1 MIYLIKKICTSC
13 NMKIELTDEHFGME
27 LQCPNC
33 NAYISVPDLNK
44 LSEEKDRLAKELEA
58 MKNDTNFTQTNTISM
73 GRPGQTLKV
82 NAASP
87 PDLSAKLKKEQE
99 LTAKLRKE
107 EEQLIGKLKGL
118 QTANLSLNDQ
128 LKNLKEQKEEFSKSF
143 ETVKKLQK
151 EITEKDAEIKS
162 LKGKLEKYSAITQN
176 LKDISTVGIVDIPGA
191 GQVASS
197 KDVLEETVGV
207 EELPDA
213 AETIVAS
220 SKDVLEETVGVEK
233 LPDAAETIVASSKD
247 VMAET
252 VEVPKE
258 NMDTVSKDKFDETLQ
273 ITMEAVRVTERSCS
287 SCHKE
292 YPFSAK
298 FCTHCGARNENY
310 TD

>member
-1 MIYLIKKICTSC
+1 
-13 NMKIELTDEHFGME
+13 MKIELTDEHFGME

-58 MKNDTNFTQTNTISM
+58 MKNDTNFTQTNTITM

-82 NAASP
+82 NAAAP
-87 PDLSAKLKKEQE
+87 PDLSQKLKKEQE
-99 LTAKLRKE
+99 LTAKLRKD
-107 EEQLIGKLKGL
+107 EEQLMGKLKGL

-128 LKNLKEQKEEFSKSF
+128 LKTLQSQKEEFSKSL
-143 ETVKKLQK
+143 ETVKNLQR
-151 EITEKDAEIKS
+151 EISEKDAEIES
-162 LKGKLEKYSAITQN
+162 LKGKLEKYSVIAKN

-191 GQVASS
+191 GQESIS
-197 KDVLEETVGV
+197 KDVLEETV
-207 EELPDA
+207 DA
-213 AETIVAS
+213 AETIVAPV
-220 SKDVLEETVGVEK
+220 KDVL
-233 LPDAAETIVASSKD
+233 AETL
-247 VMAET
+247 
-252 VEVPKE
+252 EVPKD
-258 NMDTVSKDKFDETLQ
+258 NMETLSKEKFDETLQ